1 MNELWKF
8 YGLPELSFVRGRNS
22 RKILPVSMSS
32 QPFNRT
38 RLAAAKATGQSIHV
52 VECPSECKRVSSELF

>member
-22 RKILPVSMSS
+22 PKILPVSMSS

-38 RLAAAKATGQSIHV
+38 LLAAAKVTDQSIRA
-52 VECPSECKRVSSELF
+52 VECPSERKRVSSELF